1 MFLVVTE
8 FWRLSVLKPI
18 IPPFCISEKL
28 SGVHVLLLQTIP
40 AFYAFL
46 LVTVS
51 LGLIHLY
58 TKNYRVVRKI
68 LKPLNIIHNKAHI
81 TAITGESA
89 IVAFATFTFL
99 SSTDIVFA
107 FCGLAKNTE
116 VYSNID
122 HSVYKTVLFADASI
136 EYLSQTHVIYFLVA
150 LIECIFIVFIPSM
163 LLFIYPTR
171 IYRAASRILSTRKQL
186 AITTFV
192 EALNNSFKDGLNGTR
207 DYRAF
212 AGILIFWIPLLVLLI
227 KVDTIMVVCVIFLL
241 VSLCLSYIQ
250 PCKSKIANIS
260 LCYYMVLFVV
270 LELVVFI
277 WYYDLSTSAE
287 TLALAFIFIGF
298 LSQVPF
304 FVWATYNSVCC
315 VARRLRLSGTEK

>member
-1 MFLVVTE
+1 MWIFVWCPNDNDNDYVNNVSSYCIT
-8 FWRLSVLKPI
+8 I
-18 IPPFCISEKL
+18 I
-28 SGVHVLLLQTIP
+28 V
-40 AFYAFL
+40 FL
-46 LVTVS
+46 LAYIYFVYFAAYPEIWVTVS

-171 IYRAASRILSTRKQL
+171 IYRGTSRILSTRKQL
-186 AITTFV
+186 AITTFA
-192 EALNNSFKDGLNGTR
+192 EASFKD
-207 DYRAF
+207 
-212 AGILIFWIPLLVLLI
+212 
-227 KVDTIMVVCVIFLL
+227 
-241 VSLCLSYIQ
+241 
-250 PCKSKIANIS
+250 
-260 LCYYMVLFVV
+260 
-270 LELVVFI
+270 
-277 WYYDLSTSAE
+277 AE
-287 TLALAFIFIGF
+287 T
-298 LSQVPF
+298 
-304 FVWATYNSVCC
+304 
-315 VARRLRLSGTEK
+315 TEHL